1 MTMIHPTEDSVTLE
15 QPILRGETAIEQLTL
30 RKPSAGELRGASL
43 ADLLQMDVNA
53 VIKVLPRITTP
64 TLTEAEL
71 RGLAACDLV
80 SLATAVVNFLLPKSV
95 TDAHSPA
102 V

>member
-1 MTMIHPTEDSVTLE
+1 MNETNTDTITLE
-15 QPILRGETAIEQLTL
+15 QPIPRGDTTIDQLTL

-53 VIKVLPRITTP
+53 VIKVLPRIATP

-80 SLATAVVNFLLPKSV
+80 SLATAVVNFLLPRSAM
-95 TDAHSPA
+95 DAHSPA
-102 V
+102 A